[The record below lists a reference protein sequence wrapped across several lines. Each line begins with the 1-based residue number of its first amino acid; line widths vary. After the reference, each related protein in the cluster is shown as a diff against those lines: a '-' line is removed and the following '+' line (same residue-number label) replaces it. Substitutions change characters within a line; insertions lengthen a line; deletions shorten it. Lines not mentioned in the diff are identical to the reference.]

1 MALPILSLA
10 PVGGEW
16 SASATLPRG
25 KDPSVPI
32 EYEAGWAPELVL
44 MFWRRD
50 SLQPRAEIKTPDHP
64 HHGLLTVLNMLS
76 HLHI

>member
-1 MALPILSLA
+1 MLAIKTYWGSGSMALLILSLA

-16 SASATLPRG
+16 SASATLPPG

-50 SLQPRAEIKTPDHP
+50 SLLTPCWD
-64 HHGLLTVLNMLS
+64 
-76 HLHI
+76 

>member
-16 SASATLPRG
+16 SASATLPHG
-25 KDPSVPI
+25 KYPPVPI
-32 EYEAGWAPELVL
+32 EYEAGWNPELVL

-50 SLQPRAEIKTPDHP
+50 SL
-64 HHGLLTVLNMLS
+64 
-76 HLHI
+76 